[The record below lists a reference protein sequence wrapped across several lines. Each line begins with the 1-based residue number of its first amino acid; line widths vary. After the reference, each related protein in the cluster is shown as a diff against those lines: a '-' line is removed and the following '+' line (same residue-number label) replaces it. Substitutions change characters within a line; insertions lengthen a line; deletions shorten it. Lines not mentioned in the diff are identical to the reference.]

1 MYQKF
6 AIGSSRG
13 RDTTTAREMLM
24 LATETKL
31 LLILRASNVNISL
44 MLQVRR
50 ARASIRGIRVRTL
63 FKNGFVIDG
72 TGAKRFKGDVLVEGE
87 RIVSVG
93 AELEVDADVT
103 VDCTGLTVAPG
114 FIDAHSHN
122 DFFYDYEDAEKY
134 YEPFLRQGI
143 TTQVTGNCGFSPFGV
158 AADSKY
164 KDKVGGGL
172 FHAVRPGSFAEFV
185 ERAQGKLFV
194 NMAPLV
200 GHGTTRISVSGYDP
214 APLTEA
220 QIAEEMRL
228 VDEAMQGGAFGG
240 SFGFM
245 YEPGIYSK
253 REELIAFA
261 KRIAA
266 YDGILTVHPRACSK
280 VALGYPLLSKPH
292 IELALDEVA
301 DIMKESGVRTEYS
314 HLIFVGKT
322 SWKSMEPMLAKF
334 RKLNE
339 EGYSIA
345 YDNYSFTYGA
355 SVITVVLPPWY
366 MALPEGERKKPF
378 NMFKLKLMTNI
389 TKLALGLDF
398 CDFTVAYISDDPA
411 HKKYEGKTVSE
422 CAKEEG
428 LSDFDM
434 YIKLVDLSRGQ
445 GRLYLGKYYN
455 DEIIDR
461 LMTDDLSVFM
471 TDAWVEAAGTQ
482 NGAAY
487 QGFPYFLVRA
497 REHKIPLE
505 SVIHKMTGKTA
516 ERFRLK
522 DRGVLR
528 EGAYADIT
536 VFDYEGVKVDPAVP
550 DFTPVGIKHVYVNGV
565 PAVRDGEYAAK
576 RVGKLLLR
584 K

>member
-1 MYQKF
+1 MK
-6 AIGSSRG
+6 I
-13 RDTTTAREMLM
+13 
-24 LATETKL
+24 
-31 LLILRASNVNISL
+31 
-44 MLQVRR
+44 
-50 ARASIRGIRVRTL
+50 L
-63 FKNGFVIDG
+63 FKGGNVIDG
-72 TGAKRFKGDVLVEGE
+72 TGAPVFKGDVLVDGE
-87 RIVSVG
+87 RIAAVG
-93 AELEVDADVT
+93 ADISAQADEV

-134 YEPFLRQGI
+134 YAPFLRQGI

-158 AADSKY
+158 AAGSKF

-172 FHAVRPGSFAEFV
+172 FHAVKPGSFREFA
-185 ERAQGKLFV
+185 ERAAGRLFV
-194 NMAPLV
+194 NMIPLV
-200 GHGTTRISVSGYDP
+200 GHGTTRISISGYDP
-214 APLTEA
+214 TPLTEA
-220 QIAEEMRL
+220 QIAEEMKL
-228 VDEAMQGGAFGG
+228 VDEAMEGGAFGG

-253 REELIAFA
+253 HDELVAFA
-261 KRIAA
+261 KRIAK

-292 IELALDEVA
+292 IELALDEVV

-322 SWKSMEPMLAKF
+322 SWKRPHRIRQLFLHLRRVRHHGGA
-334 RKLNE
+334 
-339 EGYSIA
+339 A
-345 YDNYSFTYGA
+345 AVVYGA
-355 SVITVVLPPWY
+355 PGGGPQEALQHVQAQADDQHHQARAGAGLLP
-366 MALPEGERKKPF
+366 
-378 NMFKLKLMTNI
+378 
-389 TKLALGLDF
+389 
-398 CDFTVAYISDDPA
+398 YISDDPA

-455 DEIIDR
+455 DEIINR
-461 LMTDDLSVFM
+461 LMTDSLSVFM

-497 REHKIPLE
+497 REHDIPLE

-516 ERFRLK
+516 ERFSVK
-522 DRGVLR
+522 ERGTLAA
-528 EGAYADIT
+528 GNYADIT
-536 VFDYEGVKVDPAVP
+536 VFDYAGVKVDPAVP
-550 DFTPVGIKHVYVNGV
+550 DFTPQGIKHVYVNGTA
-565 PAVRDGEYAAK
+565 AVKDGNYLTQRA
-576 RVGKLLLR
+576 GKLIL
-584 K
+584 KK

>member
-1 MYQKF
+1 MK
-6 AIGSSRG
+6 I
-13 RDTTTAREMLM
+13 
-24 LATETKL
+24 
-31 LLILRASNVNISL
+31 
-44 MLQVRR
+44 
-50 ARASIRGIRVRTL
+50 L
-63 FKNGFVIDG
+63 FKGGNVIDG
-72 TGAKRFKGDVLVEGE
+72 TGAPAFKGDVLVDGE
-87 RIVSVG
+87 RIAAVG
-93 AELEVDADVT
+93 ADISAQADEV

-134 YEPFLRQGI
+134 YAPFLRQGI

-158 AADSKY
+158 AAGSKFN
-164 KDKVGGGL
+164 DKVGGGL
-172 FHAVRPGSFAEFV
+172 FHAVKPGSFREFA
-185 ERAQGKLFV
+185 ERAAGRLFV
-194 NMAPLV
+194 NMIPLV
-200 GHGTTRISVSGYDP
+200 GHGTTRISISGYDP
-214 APLTEA
+214 TPLTEA
-220 QIAEEMRL
+220 QIAEEMKL
-228 VDEAMQGGAFGG
+228 VDEAMEGGAFGG

-253 REELIAFA
+253 HDELVAFA
-261 KRIAA
+261 KRIAK

-292 IELALDEVA
+292 IELALDEVV

-322 SWKSMEPMLAKF
+322 SWKSLDPMLAKF
-334 RKLNE
+334 HRLND
-339 EGYSIA
+339 EGCRIA

-366 MALPEGERKKPF
+366 MALPEADRKKPF

-455 DEIIDR
+455 DEIINR
-461 LMTDDLSVFM
+461 LMTDSLSVFM

-497 REHKIPLE
+497 REHDIPLE

-516 ERFRLK
+516 ERFSVK
-522 DRGVLR
+522 ERGTLAA
-528 EGAYADIT
+528 GNYADIT
-536 VFDYEGVKVDPAVP
+536 VFDYAGVKVDPAVP
-550 DFTPVGIKHVYVNGV
+550 DFTPQGIKHVYVNGTA
-565 PAVRDGEYAAK
+565 AVKDGSYLTQRA
-576 RVGKLLLR
+576 GKLIL
-584 K
+584 KK

>member
-1 MYQKF
+1 M
-6 AIGSSRG
+6 
-13 RDTTTAREMLM
+13 
-24 LATETKL
+24 
-31 LLILRASNVNISL
+31 
-44 MLQVRR
+44 
-50 ARASIRGIRVRTL
+50 RTL
-63 FKNGFVIDG
+63 FKNGFIVDG
-72 TGAKRFKGDVLVEGE
+72 TGAKGFKGDVLTEGD
-87 RIVSVG
+87 RIIAVG
-93 AELEVDADVT
+93 AAADAAADVT

-134 YEPFLRQGI
+134 YAPFLRQGI

-158 AADSKY
+158 AADSKF

-172 FHAVRPGSFAEFV
+172 FHAVKPGSFGEFV
-185 ERAQGKLFV
+185 ERAQGRLFV
-194 NMAPLV
+194 NMIPLV
-200 GHGTTRISVSGYDP
+200 GHGTTRISISGYDP
-214 APLTEA
+214 TPLTAE
-220 QIAEEMRL
+220 QIAEEMKL
-228 VDEAMQGGAFGG
+228 VDEAMEGGAFGG

-253 REELIAFA
+253 HDELVAL
-261 KRIAA
+261 
-266 YDGILTVHPRACSK
+266 LTVHPRACSK

-292 IELALDEVA
+292 IELALDEVV

-322 SWKSMEPMLAKF
+322 SWKSLDPMLAKF
-334 RKLNE
+334 HRLNDD
-339 EGYSIA
+339 GCSIA

-366 MALPEGERKKPF
+366 MALPEADRKKPF
-378 NMFKLKLMTNI
+378 NMFKLKLMTNV

-398 CDFTVAYISDDPA
+398 SDFIVAYITNDPA

-422 CAKEEG
+422 CAREEG

-461 LMTDDLSVFM
+461 LMKDSLSVFM

-487 QGFPYFLVRA
+487 QGFPYFLARA
-497 REHKIPLE
+497 RANDIPVE

-516 ERFRLK
+516 ERFSVK
-522 DRGVLR
+522 ERGTLAV
-528 EGAYADIT
+528 GNYADIT
-536 VFDYEGVKVDPAVP
+536 VFDYDGIKVDPTVP
-550 DFTPVGIKHVYVNGV
+550 DFTPQGIKHVYVNGV
-565 PAVRDGEYAAK
+565 AAVKDGKYLTQRAGSLILK
-576 RVGKLLLR
+576 K
-584 K
+584 